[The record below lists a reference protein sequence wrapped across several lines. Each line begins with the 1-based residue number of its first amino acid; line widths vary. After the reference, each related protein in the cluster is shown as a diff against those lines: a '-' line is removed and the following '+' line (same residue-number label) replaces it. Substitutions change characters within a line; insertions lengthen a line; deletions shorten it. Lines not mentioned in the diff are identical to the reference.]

1 MKVVLNRLMDTGKE
15 TLGKLTIH
23 DELKECFS
31 CKTLELSWKD
41 NKRNVS
47 CIPRGEYKVIVRF
60 SEKHGEHFLVSDVD
74 DRDFILI
81 HSANYHTQLRGC
93 IAVGE
98 AYADINGDNE
108 LDVTSSRDT
117 IEDLLRIL
125 PDSFYITII

>member
-1 MKVVLNRLMDTGKE
+1 MKANLLIIRDEFSDKSI
-15 TLGKLTIH
+15 LGKLYLNGEFYGH
-23 DELKECFS
+23 
-31 CKTLELSWKD
+31 TLELSWKD

>member
-1 MKVVLNRLMDTGKE
+1 MKIVLNRLHDTGKE
-15 TLGKLTIH
+15 TLGILTVH
-23 DELKECFS
+23 DELKDCFS

-47 CIPRGEYKVIVRF
+47 CIPRGEYLVTTRF
-60 SEKHGEHFLVSDVD
+60 SEKHGEHFIINDVQ

-81 HSANYHTQLRGC
+81 HSANFYSQLRGC
-93 IAVGE
+93 VAVGKR
-98 AYADINGDNE
+98 YADINKDGE

-117 IEDLLRIL
+117 IETLLKIL

>member
-1 MKVVLNRLMDTGKE
+1 MKVVLNRLIETGKE
-15 TLGKLTIH
+15 TLGELTIH
-23 DELKECFS
+23 DELKDCFS
-31 CKTLELSWKD
+31 CKTLELPWRE
-41 NKRNVS
+41 NKRNIS
-47 CIPRGEYKVIVRF
+47 CIPKGEYKCVIRF
-60 SEKHGEHFLVSDVD
+60 SDKYGEHFCVQDVE

-98 AYADINGDNE
+98 HYADINGDNE

-117 IEDLLRIL
+117 IESLLNVL